1 MDSTIGNLVPKHKDD
16 IKTAEKLNGYSIDE
30 VRPIVPDLL
39 EWLQDANW
47 PVAYPVKLYLEKHVK
62 HIQEE
67 ILEVFKTDDT
77 LWKYWVLSLLGEGI
91 DDERLIA
98 EIKRIALAPTHLE
111 KQDEVDQVANE
122 LMANK
127 GWV

>member
-1 MDSTIGNLVPKHKDD
+1 MKHLVPKDKFD
-16 IKTAEKLNGYSIDE
+16 IETAEKLNQYSVDDI
-30 VRPIVPDLL
+30 RSIVPALL

-62 HIQEE
+62 HIQNE

-77 LWKYWVLSLLGEGI
+77 LWKYWILLLLGRGI
-91 DDERLIA
+91 DDERLID
-98 EIKRIALAPTHLE
+98 EIKRIAVAPTNLE
-111 KQDEVDQVANE
+111 KKDEVDQIANE
-122 LMANK
+122 LIAEK

>member
-1 MDSTIGNLVPKHKDD
+1 MGKLDDLVPKNKFD
-16 IKTAEKLNGYSIDE
+16 IETAEKLNEYSIDE

-111 KQDEVDQVANE
+111 KEVEVDQVANE